1 MHAAH
6 YMPAPMYVCPSI
18 ARRLLNGAVLCAA
31 LLRSQP
37 AAPLT
42 LEQCQRRALQ
52 AASAASQ
59 ARREVQIAAAGKA
72 MARTAFLPQSAFTSS
87 VLYNSPSRSDAF
99 VQSYAAWNGIR
110 EYTALAGV
118 FQELDTS
125 GRLRAGWR
133 RARLQEAAATA
144 ALAVSER
151 DLKRAVAA
159 SYYRLLLARRLAAA
173 LAVSLKEAESFER
186 RIRQMAGE
194 GEAARADVV
203 KASAQT
209 ASLRQALEAARL
221 SASLS
226 NQDLAAFWSEDT
238 SPPLEIED
246 VFESPDLSV
255 PETEDATGRPFMLRP
270 EIRLFD
276 AQQQGFLAE
285 ARMARAALLP
295 QLRWTFSFGLDANRV
310 AWRERGWAA
319 AAEMSFPLFDW
330 FQARRSARQAQLRA
344 TQVDEA
350 RQAAS
355 RRFSRE
361 YQSALASLRS
371 LRDQLGLL
379 KTALELADEDVKL
392 SRIRFEGGE
401 GSALDVVT
409 AQRQAVDLRMNYYS
423 ALAAFFNAKRD
434 LEVASGQ

>member
-1 MHAAH
+1 MSAS
-6 YMPAPMYVCPSI
+6 PAI
-18 ARRLLNGAVLCAA
+18 ARRLASGVLLCAA
-31 LLRSQP
+31 LLPGQ
-37 AAPLT
+37 AAGPLT
-42 LEQCQRRALQ
+42 LEECQRRALQ
-52 AASAASQ
+52 AASPATQ
-59 ARREVQIAAAGKA
+59 ARRELQIASAGRA
-72 MARTAFLPQSAFTSS
+72 VARAAFLPQSAFASS
-87 VLYNSPSRSDAF
+87 LLYNSPSRADASL
-99 VQSYAAWNGIR
+99 QSYVAWNGIR

-125 GRLRAGWR
+125 GRLRAAWS
-133 RARLQEAAATA
+133 RARQQEAAATA
-144 ALAVSER
+144 ALAVAER

-159 SYYRLLLARRLAAA
+159 SYYRLLLSRRLAAA
-173 LAVSLKEAESFER
+173 LESAFNEAESFER
-186 RIRQMAGE
+186 RIRQMAAA

-203 KASAQT
+203 KAAAQT

-221 SASLS
+221 SVSLS
-226 NQDLAAFWSEDT
+226 NQDLASFWTEDVAQQ
-238 SPPLEIED
+238 LEIED
-246 VFESPDLSV
+246 VFESPDLTV
-255 PETEDATGRPFMLRP
+255 PDAPEDSGRPFMRRP

-276 AQQQGFLAE
+276 AQRHGFLDE

-295 QLRWTFSFGLDANRV
+295 QLRWTYSFGLDANRV

-319 AAEMSFPLFDW
+319 TAELSFPLFDW
-330 FQARRSARQAQLRA
+330 FQARNTARQARLRA
-344 TQVDEA
+344 AQVEEV

-355 RRFSRE
+355 RQFSRE

-371 LRDQLGLL
+371 LRDQLDLL
-379 KTALELADEDVKL
+379 RTALELAGEDLKL

-409 AQRQAVDLRMNYYS
+409 TQRQAVDLRMNYYS